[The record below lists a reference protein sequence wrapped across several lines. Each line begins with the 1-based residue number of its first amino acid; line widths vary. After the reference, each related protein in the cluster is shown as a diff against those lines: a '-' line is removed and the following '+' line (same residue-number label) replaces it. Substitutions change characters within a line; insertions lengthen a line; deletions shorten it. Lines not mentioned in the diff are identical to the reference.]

1 MIKFILGLIV
11 GGAVSVVFMAL
22 CNAASAA
29 DQRLEELSRKR
40 DSEPKEAGKY
50 GWKNSVERE
59 IPSRRKPVNN
69 DRRQSL

>member
-29 DQRLEELSRKR
+29 DRHLERLDFKSRSKPR
-40 DSEPKEAGKY
+40 EA
-50 GWKNSVERE
+50 N
-59 IPSRRKPVNN
+59 
-69 DRRQSL
+69 Q

>member
-1 MIKFILGLIV
+1 MKTSIFKRSIAGMLAFAFLILGMMC

-40 DSEPKEAGKY
+40 DSEPKEAGK
-50 GWKNSVERE
+50 
-59 IPSRRKPVNN
+59 
-69 DRRQSL
+69 